1 MTANYIDISRQVAH
15 VRINVERVIGHLEK
29 FTTLNNTISITEVDL
44 TDNIMVSNAGII
56 SLNTSVVNTVNK

>member
-15 VRINVERVIGHLEK
+15 VRINVERVIGYLEK
-29 FTTLNNTISITEVDL
+29 FTTLNNTIPITEVDL

-56 SLNTSVVNTVNK
+56 SNVWIPVL